1 MIGHCQRNPA
11 LTFLQ
16 ALCHCLDCRKIS
28 GTTYSTNLRVPS
40 GAGFKVTA
48 GTPRTVAKTGD
59 TTGNTVTSHFCGD
72 CGSTLFR
79 TSDTF
84 GPGVCALKVG
94 AMDDL
99 DALHDARP
107 TVELFAGHRVAWI
120 PEIPGTTKLP
130 GMP

>member
-1 MIGHCQRNPA
+1 MIPA
-11 LTFLQ
+11 DAGFRVT
-16 ALCHCLDCRKIS
+16 S
-28 GTTYSTNLRVPS
+28 GTPKTI
-40 GAGFKVTA
+40 
-48 GTPRTVAKTGD
+48 AKTAD
-59 TTGNTVTSHFCGD
+59 TGSVITSHFCGD

-99 DALHDARP
+99 DALDDARP

-120 PEIPGTTKLP
+120 PEISGTTKLP